1 MSRESI
7 LAQERRTAERVRS
20 GFDQIAGVFEEKAKE
35 TRTKTEL
42 LRETINGTEVYWNDK
57 VSDLGS
63 TVKDTDTVIDD
74 QIHKVINTNIQG
86 AADAQIG
93 LVNEIDPKK
102 RRILQ
107 NKVRDTEKIIGLMGQ
122 FTGALLD
129 ETKKMKE
136 QSPSVYGQDGSY
148 IVNGRNEEESL
159 DYLSAINILNKQNKY
174 PGSSKVDLNF
184 DEKTKQLI
192 LSISGKR
199 EDGKEFSVELNA
211 EDYMQADGV
220 NAGLIS
226 EVPSFKEQN
235 QRAKDYSIM
244 GGKGAGAGGIKQGFL
259 VEGRDVVPIRG
270 GRYELLG
277 AKEVNVKSLASQVRK
292 EVFTGT
298 ADGVLARNNRNYMK
312 NTFEV
317 NLAAGVDES
326 GNKIHYTPEGMTF
339 EQFNNISNPVT
350 QRNIL
355 ADAMTKK
362 FMFDKDTGL
371 VSSFET
377 SGEGEDKKYYNP
389 SGQIRELVTKEVK
402 QTKPTEASIN
412 RGIAKRTISKRA
424 KNLMDDV
431 LEAGF
436 KKNKSYFKN
445 KEINGRTIIDV
456 DFNGDVVKLYTTPKT
471 SDDPEKETAVS
482 FDLNRQEELETFI
495 DELVVSQYGGDASAE
510 DVKDAIKILLD
521 ERKSKRERTPAA
533 KKAKKEKEDAAKK
546 AKKEKNAQKAKDL
559 IDKYKQ
565 K

>member
-20 GFDQIAGVFEEKAKE
+20 SFDQIAGVFEEKAKE

-57 VSDLGS
+57 VSDLRS

-93 LVNEIDPKK
+93 LVNETDPKK

-107 NKVRDTEKIIGLMGQ
+107 NKVRDTEKIIGLMGE

-159 DYLSAINILNKQNKY
+159 DYLSAINVLNKQNKY

-244 GGKGAGAGGIKQGFL
+244 GGKGAGAGGIKEGFL
-259 VEGRDVVPIRG
+259 VEGRDIVPIRG

-277 AKEVNVKSLASQVRK
+277 AKEVNVKSLASQVKK
-292 EVFTGT
+292 EVFIGT

-402 QTKPTEASIN
+402 RTKPTEASIK
-412 RGIAKRTISKRA
+412 RGITKRTISKRA
-424 KNLMDDV
+424 
-431 LEAGF
+431 GF
-436 KKNKSYFKN
+436 EKNKSYFKN
-445 KEINGRTIIDV
+445 KEINGRTITDV
-456 DFNGDVVKLYTTPKT
+456 DFNGDVVNLYTSPKT
-471 SDDPEKETAVS
+471 SDDPEKETFVS

-521 ERKSKRERTPAA
+521 ERKSKRESGKDKRS
-533 KKAKKEKEDAAKK
+533 D
-546 AKKEKNAQKAKDL
+546 AQKAKDL

-565 K
+565 